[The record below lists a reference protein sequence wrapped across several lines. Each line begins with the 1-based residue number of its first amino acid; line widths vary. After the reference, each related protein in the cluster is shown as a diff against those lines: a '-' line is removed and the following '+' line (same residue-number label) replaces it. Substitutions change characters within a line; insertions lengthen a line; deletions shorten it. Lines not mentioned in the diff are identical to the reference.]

1 MCCGR
6 AVRMLLDPVRDEV
19 WPDVREVART
29 ASRNLLLQEVL
40 HDSAGIDHSC
50 SDKAALGELIVA
62 KALKKNFQRAR
73 SVNAQIGPHYL
84 EQVPQ
89 NAVEAIPEFA
99 PLQKVVPESP
109 DYVWFDCLL

>member
-6 AVRMLLDPVRDEV
+6 AVRMLSDPVRAAV
-19 WPDVREVART
+19 RPDVREVART
-29 ASRNLLLQEVL
+29 APRNRLLQEVL

-89 NAVEAIPEFA
+89 NAVEAIPEF
-99 PLQKVVPESP
+99 PPFHKLVP
-109 DYVWFDCLL
+109 